1 MAGTPRRTR
10 RTRVFT
16 TLGATALTTGL
27 IAVGPTIGA
36 ATTATATIGN
46 RVWVDTNANGR
57 RDPSEPGLA
66 NITLVLS
73 TDTGTPLV
81 RGTTTKGGWWGIANL
96 KPGCYTLNI
105 TIPDGHTA
113 SPTGHEST
121 INANGSTTKI
131 CVAAGDTQN
140 QWDAGIV
147 PPTGTPTPI
156 TGRIGNRVFKD
167 TNFNGLK
174 DHSDTGL
181 AGIPV
186 TLRNNAGTT
195 IATGTTAEG
204 GWYGFTDLPTDE
216 CYTVAVTIPDGYQ
229 TSPLG
234 DPTKPGASTA
244 SPDGTTGPIC
254 LTADTANQDQWDT
267 GLITSATGSGAPTI
281 TANIDLWYDNN
292 NNTIRD
298 AGDTGARGYEVQIID
313 ASQKTAGAVSPLTGA
328 DGKATVSTPFAA
340 WDQGETC
347 NRVTGVET
355 GFNLPNGGP
364 GEILTRQ
371 PVRFDPAYY
380 PIPDFPLGN
389 QSLIDY
395 PIWVCRQGATPPDGQ
410 AVVYVNPGE
419 NLTLPIAVGLDG
431 PDPWLN
437 AP

>member
-1 MAGTPRRTR
+1 MAGTPRRTW

-36 ATTATATIGN
+36 ATTATAAIGN

-57 RDPSEPGLA
+57 RDPGEPGLA

-174 DHSDTGL
+174 DRAETGL

-186 TLRNNAGTT
+186 TLRNNAGATL
-195 IATGTTAEG
+195 ATGTTAEG

-244 SPDGTTGPIC
+244 SPDGTIGPIC
-254 LTADTANQDQWDT
+254 LTAENPNQDQWDT
-267 GLITSATGSGAPTI
+267 GLMTSATGDTPTI
-281 TANIDLWYDNN
+281 TVNATFWYDTT

-298 AGDTGARGYEVQIID
+298 NGDTPARGYVISGVQTNQD
-313 ASQKTAGAVSPLTGA
+313 VRRFAVSGVDGTATVTWDYFGWPTEECNFIRAGSSEDAIPPGDPGFAADPEYFTITPAPTDAQQSRDEVYLCRDGITEPGGLRINLTGSN
-328 DGKATVSTPFAA
+328 DLV
-340 WDQGETC
+340 
-347 NRVTGVET
+347 VTYDVGV
-355 GFNLPNGGP
+355 P
-364 GEILTRQ
+364 
-371 PVRFDPAYY
+371 
-380 PIPDFPLGN
+380 
-389 QSLIDY
+389 
-395 PIWVCRQGATPPDGQ
+395 
-410 AVVYVNPGE
+410 
-419 NLTLPIAVGLDG
+419 G

-437 AP
+437 QP

>member
-57 RDPSEPGLA
+57 RDPGEPGLA

-174 DHSDTGL
+174 DRADTGL

-244 SPDGTTGPIC
+244 NPDGTTGPIC
-254 LTADTANQDQWDT
+254 LTANTPNQDQWDT
-267 GLITSATGSGAPTI
+267 GLMTFATGDTPTI
-281 TANIDLWYDNN
+281 TINATFWYDNN
-292 NNTIRD
+292 NNKIRD
-298 AGDTGARGYEVQIID
+298 NGDTPARGYVIG
-313 ASQKTAGAVSPLTGA
+313 ASSATNQNESIVSKSGL
-328 DGKATVSTPFAA
+328 DGKATLTGDFFGWPTEECNLISNGA
-340 WDQGETC
+340 GE
-347 NRVTGVET
+347 GA
-355 GFNLPNGGP
+355 LPPGGP
-364 GEILTRQ
+364 I
-371 PVRFDPAYY
+371 RFPRDPQFYTITPAPTASQQL
-380 PIPDFPLGN
+380 PIPTYLCRDGIMQPSAPRINLAGN
-389 QSLIDY
+389 TD
-395 PIWVCRQGATPPDGQ
+395 
-410 AVVYVNPGE
+410 
-419 NLTLPIAVGLDG
+419 LTITYDAGVPG

-437 AP
+437 QP